1 MESAEK
7 RIHQVILL
15 GHGWGEVLPVLTS
28 SRVNPLL
35 QERELRP
42 GVGFFVQHPRRSSA
56 AIRRRSGFTRER
68 ARTGNIT
75 FGYFLCLANA
85 ASSA

>member
-15 GHGWGEVLPVLTS
+15 GHGWGEVLPVLAL

-35 QERELRP
+35 RERELRS
-42 GVGFFVQHPRRSSA
+42 GVGFFVQHPGRSSA
-56 AIRRRSGFTRER
+56 RDPR
-68 ARTGNIT
+68 
-75 FGYFLCLANA
+75 
-85 ASSA
+85 

>member
-15 GHGWGEVLPVLTS
+15 GHGWGEVLPVLAL

-35 QERELRP
+35 QGIAYP
-42 GVGFFVQHPRRSSA
+42 C
-56 AIRRRSGFTRER
+56 RSGFTRER

-75 FGYFLCLANA
+75 VGYFLCLANA